1 VTDVVTFGEAM
12 LRLAPPGFR
21 RLEQATSLDMTVGG
35 AELNVAAGLSRLG
48 LSATWVS
55 SLPENAL
62 GRFALNR
69 AREIGVDV
77 SHIAWQKDGRLG
89 LYFVEYGASPRPSTV
104 LYDRSGST
112 IASVEPGSFDWGSI
126 MAGARLYHTTGISPA
141 LSDRTATEVETSLK
155 AARAAGLLVSYDLN
169 YRAKLWDPAR
179 ARAVQAPLMEF
190 VDILITTEEDAKVV
204 FGITGDDY
212 REVAR
217 KLADRFG
224 FKVVTITIRGDQSV
238 LRNTWTAIACADGEC
253 VDDKTYEIE
262 VVDRVGGGDAY
273 AAGFLYGYLTGD
285 VAKGVRWG
293 NAFSALKQTMF
304 GDFSWATPAEVQA
317 QLAGAGPRIVR

>member
-1 VTDVVTFGEAM
+1 MTDVVTFGEAM

-35 AELNVAAGLSRLG
+35 AELNVAAGISRLG

-62 GRFALNR
+62 GRFVLNR

-77 SHIAWQKDGRLG
+77 SHVAWQRDGRLG

-112 IASVEPGSFDWGSI
+112 IARVEPGSFDWGSI
-126 MAGARLYHTTGISPA
+126 MTGARLYHTTGISAA

-155 AARAAGLLVSYDLN
+155 AARAAGLVVSYDLN

-179 ARAVQAPLMEF
+179 ALAVQAPLMGF
-190 VDILITTEEDAKVV
+190 VDILITTEEDARVV

-212 REVAR
+212 PEVAR

-238 LRNTWTAIACADGEC
+238 LRNTWTAIACVDGEC
-253 VDDKTYEIE
+253 IDDRTYEIE

-285 VAKGVRWG
+285 VAKGVRYG
-293 NAFSALKQTMF
+293 NAFSALKQTTF
-304 GDFSWATPAEVQA
+304 GDFSWATPAEVEA

>member
-35 AELNVAAGLSRLG
+35 AELNVAAGVTRLG

-55 SLPENAL
+55 ALPENAL
-62 GRFALNR
+62 GRFVLNR

-77 SHIAWQKDGRLG
+77 SHIAWQRDGRLG
-89 LYFVEYGASPRPSTV
+89 LYFVEYGASPRPSSV
-104 LYDRSGST
+104 LYDRTGST
-112 IASVEPGSFDWGSI
+112 IASVEPGSFDWASI
-126 MAGARLYHTTGISPA
+126 MAGARLYHTTGISAA
-141 LSDRTATEVETSLK
+141 LSDRTAQEVGSSLD
-155 AARAAGLLVSYDLN
+155 AARTAGLVVSYDLN
-169 YRAKLWDPAR
+169 YRAKLWGPAR
-179 ARAVQAPLMEF
+179 ARAVQEPLMEF
-190 VDILITTEEDAKVV
+190 VDVLITTEEDAKVV
-204 FGITGDDY
+204 FGVTGDDY

-217 KLADRFG
+217 RLADRFG
-224 FKVVTITIRGDQSV
+224 FKVVTITLRGDQSV
-238 LRNTWTAIACADGEC
+238 LRNTWTAIACVDGAYI
-253 VDDKTYEIE
+253 DDRTYDIE

-285 VAKGVRWG
+285 AAKGVRYG
-293 NAFSALKQTMF
+293 NAFSALKQTSF
-304 GDFSWATPAEVQA
+304 GDFSWATPAEVEA

>member
-1 VTDVVTFGEAM
+1 MTDVVTFGEAM

-35 AELNVAAGLSRLG
+35 AELNVAAGISRLG

-62 GRFALNR
+62 GRFVLNR

-112 IASVEPGSFDWGSI
+112 IASVERGSFDWGSI

-169 YRAKLWDPAR
+169 YRAKLWDPTR

-204 FGITGDDY
+204 FGITAADY
-212 REVAR
+212 RDVAR

-238 LRNTWTAIACADGEC
+238 LRNTWTAIACVDGEC
-253 VDDKTYEIE
+253 IDDKTYEIE

-285 VAKGVRWG
+285 VSKGVRWG
-293 NAFSALKQTMF
+293 NAFSALKQTAF
-304 GDFSWATPAEVQA
+304 GDFNWATPAEVEV